1 MTSYLMENG
10 YIDTNCQK
18 AGVPGFPGCVEHSAM
33 IWEQIQKATREKKD
47 LHVIWL
53 NLANAYRSVPHQLI
67 SCAMEFFHMPSCIK
81 SLA

>member
-18 AGVPGFPGCVEHSAM
+18 AGVPGFPGCVEYSAM
-33 IWEQIQKATREKKD
+33 IWEQIQKAN
-47 LHVIWL
+47 WL